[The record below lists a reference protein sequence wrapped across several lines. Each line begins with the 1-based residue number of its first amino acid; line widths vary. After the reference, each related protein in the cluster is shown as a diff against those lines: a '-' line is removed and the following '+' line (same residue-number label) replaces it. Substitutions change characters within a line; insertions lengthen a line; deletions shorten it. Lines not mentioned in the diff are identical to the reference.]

1 MMIAILDDDRE
12 FLAIIESWLR
22 QSDYGC
28 TGFTRSRDLIRAAR
42 DHSFELFILDWNLPD
57 LPGLSV
63 LEWIRNQWGD
73 GLPVLLLTSRSDD
86 EDIVAALNAGADDFI
101 SKPVSE
107 KVLLARIQALTR
119 RKSQRA
125 SEDAVE
131 TYGRYSFAIVQRRV
145 LLDGEVIDLTL
156 KEFQLAL
163 MLFRNLNMALARAH
177 IMEAIWGRAPG
188 VESRTLDIHI
198 SKVRRKLQLRPEN
211 GFIIQP
217 IYGYGYRL
225 EEVGET

>member
-1 MMIAILDDDRE
+1 M
-12 FLAIIESWLR
+12 
-22 QSDYGC
+22 
-28 TGFTRSRDLIRAAR
+28 
-42 DHSFELFILDWNLPD
+42 
-57 LPGLSV
+57 

-73 GLPVLLLTSRSDD
+73 GVRVLLLTSRSGDD
-86 EDIVAALNAGADDFI
+86 DMVVALNAGADDFI

-107 KVLLARIQALTR
+107 KVLLARLQALTR
-119 RKSQRA
+119 RTSPTP

-131 TYGRYSFAIVQRRV
+131 TYGAYSFTIVQRRV
-145 LLDGEVIDLTL
+145 LLNGVPIELTL

-163 MLFRNLNMALARAH
+163 MLFRNRNMAVARSH
-177 IMEAIWGRAPG
+177 LMEAIWGVTLG

-198 SKVRRKLQLRPEN
+198 SKIRRKLQLRPEN
-211 GFIIQP
+211 RFVIQP